1 VSDHPLADMIPTMIE
16 NMGFDRALD
25 WWMRWGVEL
34 PGSEPYRLSKDAIEE
49 LARGNEDFVLMDDNG
64 EDVARAFQWVRIFSL
79 ERFVTWRSTAA
90 PS

>member
-1 VSDHPLADMIPTMIE
+1 
-16 NMGFDRALD
+16 
-25 WWMRWGVEL
+25 
-34 PGSEPYRLSKDAIEE
+34 
-49 LARGNEDFVLMDDNG
+49 VLMDDNG